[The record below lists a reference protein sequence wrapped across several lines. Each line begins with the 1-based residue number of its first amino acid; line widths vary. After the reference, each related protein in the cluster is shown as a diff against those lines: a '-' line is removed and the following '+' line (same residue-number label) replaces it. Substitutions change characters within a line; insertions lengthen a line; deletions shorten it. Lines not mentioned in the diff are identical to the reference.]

1 MDKTSLLTKE
11 KRKRLMTNL
20 TDDRETNKGLAKVS
34 VQCSVD
40 TFLVNRAF
48 VLRINIS
55 GKIPVNIKS
64 ANRYE

>member
-1 MDKTSLLTKE
+1 
-11 KRKRLMTNL
+11 MTNL

-40 TFLVNRAF
+40 TFVVNRAF
-48 VLRINIS
+48 ILRINIS

>member
-1 MDKTSLLTKE
+1 
-11 KRKRLMTNL
+11 MTNL

-34 VQCSVD
+34 VRCSVD